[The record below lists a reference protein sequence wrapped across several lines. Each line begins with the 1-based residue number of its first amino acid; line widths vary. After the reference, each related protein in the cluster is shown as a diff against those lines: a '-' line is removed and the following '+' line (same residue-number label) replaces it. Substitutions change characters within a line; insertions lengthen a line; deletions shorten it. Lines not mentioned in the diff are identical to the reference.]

1 MRPRDTGGSVPA
13 KKLVVS
19 TYLQLLLIGAVALV
33 LFTCEVPAV
42 ANAGKSSQSMG
53 GKEL

>member
-1 MRPRDTGGSVPA
+1 VPA

-19 TYLQLLLIGAVALV
+19 TYLQLVLIGAVALV

-42 ANAGKSSQSMG
+42 TNGGTFAPSIG